1 MMRRRMMITVWSSAH
16 CRQHSVQTHI
26 DMFYLLAFDK
36 ASYRCRPIAA
46 LVASVRWAVPS
57 LAASDC
63 GEAPS
68 LVGPITGCICGCG
81 AAPLLVAS
89 GGGASATSM
98 VKSGCREAQS
108 IIASACRSAHLV
120 VERPHHWLHR
130 T

>member
-1 MMRRRMMITVWSSAH
+1 MIRDEVEDEEEEDDDCMVLRTL
-16 CRQHSVQTHI
+16 QTALCSDTHRHV
-26 DMFYLLAFDK
+26 DHLLAFDK

-46 LVASVRWAVPS
+46 LVASVRKAIPS

-63 GEAPS
+63 GE
-68 LVGPITGCICGCG
+68 
-81 AAPLLVAS
+81 APLLVAS
-89 GGGASATSM
+89 GGGASAPPIVT
-98 VKSGCREAQS
+98 SGCREVQS

>member
-1 MMRRRMMITVWSSAH
+1 MMTVWSSAH

-46 LVASVRWAVPS
+46 LVASIRRAVPS

-68 LVGPITGCICGCG
+68 LVASGCG
-81 AAPLLVAS
+81 AAVPSLVAS
-89 GGGASATSM
+89 VVVERPHYWLHLVVEPLSH
-98 VKSGCREAQS
+98 QWL
-108 IIASACRSAHLV
+108 HLV
-120 VERPHHWLHR
+120 VERPNQ
-130 T
+130 